1 MKEIELLSR
10 LYTLYM
16 DDRLASLWDE
26 EIGDLE
32 NDPELDE
39 IMAEVYEF
47 LPEELTGEEASQRMR
62 EMPAEVLDKAIEDA
76 GDKVIDM
83 RKIFRQKMSQ
93 NGGALGLTGNLV
105 EALNS
110 GDSDKFSETIAL
122 MKQLVEEHNKGEEEV
137 G

>member
-16 DDRLASLWDE
+16 EDRLASLWDE

-39 IMAEVYEF
+39 IMAEVYEI
-47 LPEELTGEEASQRMR
+47 LPEELTGEEASARMR
-62 EMPAEVLDKAIEDA
+62 ALPEEVVDAAIEAA
-76 GDKVIDM
+76 GDKVVDM
-83 RKIFRQKMSQ
+83 RKVFRQKMSQ

-110 GDSDKFSETIAL
+110 GDNAKFTETIEL
-122 MKQLVEEHNKGEEEV
+122 MKQLINEQTKGD
-137 G
+137 